1 VRCSMLVQRI
11 LAVVVLAGMATGA
24 AANGIPICNG
34 AVSDWSALQAPA
46 DKSSAEAGLWHY
58 RAQQS
63 SYVWRV
69 YADADIIRA
78 ASNGECPS
86 DASAM
91 PDFKTGDDRFQFV
104 PAYDVAIRVGDG
116 WLVAFDRGEFGAS
129 VYWFNRD
136 GSRSTSV
143 SGHHV
148 QQFMILPDG
157 VLAIEGLSHLV
168 TTTAS
173 LVRFEPRGSGAG
185 WTWHTIRTFD
195 AVPLA
200 FVRRGDGD
208 FVVLFDGGIARM
220 SPAGDL
226 KEMLLPFRQARFVAD
241 TKPTSMVL
249 SADESKAYVG
259 TRQFVIEFDLEAE
272 QVRYLVPDLSY
283 LTKVSPEMEDT
294 IRKLSEKLS
303 P

>member
-1 VRCSMLVQRI
+1 MNIRI
-11 LAVVVLAGMATGA
+11 MFLACLGA
-24 AANGIPICNG
+24 IFTMVAASAAETPICGG
-34 AVSDWSALQAPA
+34 AVSDWSVLQAPT
-46 DKSSAEAGLWHY
+46 DESSVDAGLWHY
-58 RAQQS
+58 RVQQS
-63 SYVWRV
+63 PYVWRV
-69 YADADIIRA
+69 FSDAGIIRA
-78 ASNGECPS
+78 SNGQCPQ

-91 PDFKTGDDRFQFV
+91 PDFKTGVDRFQFT

-136 GSRSTSV
+136 GSRGTPI

-157 VLAIEGLSHLV
+157 VLAIEGLSHLL

-173 LVRFEPRGSGAG
+173 LVRFETRGAG
-185 WTWHTIRTFD
+185 WTWHTVRTFD
-195 AVPLA
+195 AVPRA

-220 SPAGDL
+220 SPAGNL
-226 KEMLLPFRQARFVAD
+226 REVLLPFRQARFVAD
-241 TKPTSMVL
+241 SKPTSMVL

-259 TRQFVIEFDLEAE
+259 TRQFVIEFDLEAQ
-272 QVRYLVPDLSY
+272 QVRYLVPDPSY
-283 LTKVSPEMEDT
+283 LTAVSSEIEDT
-294 IRKLSEKLS
+294 IRKLYEE

>member
-1 VRCSMLVQRI
+1 MLVQRI
-11 LAVVVLAGMATGA
+11 LAVAVLAGMATGV
-24 AANGIPICNG
+24 AANGTPICNG

-46 DKSSAEAGLWHY
+46 DASSAEAGLWHY

-63 SYVWRV
+63 TYVWRV
-69 YADADIIRA
+69 YADAGTIRA

-86 DASAM
+86 DTSAM
-91 PDFKTGDDRFQFV
+91 PDFKTGDDRFQFA

-136 GSRSTSV
+136 GSRGTSI
-143 SGHHV
+143 SDHHV
-148 QQFMILPDG
+148 QQFMVMPDG
-157 VLAIEGLSHLV
+157 VLAIEGLSHLL
-168 TTTAS
+168 TATAS
-173 LVRFEPRGSGAG
+173 LVRFDPPGNEAG
-185 WTWHTIRTFD
+185 WRWRTVRTFD
-195 AVPLA
+195 AVPRA

-208 FVVLFDGGIARM
+208 FVILFDGGIARM
-220 SPAGDL
+220 SPAGHL
-226 KEMLLPFRQARFVAD
+226 REVLLPFRQARFVAD

-259 TRQFVIEFDLEAE
+259 TRQFVIEFDFEAQ
-272 QVRYLVPDLSY
+272 QVRYLVPDQSY
-283 LTKVSPEMEDT
+283 LTKVSPEMEAT